1 MRRSTKYKISIIALS
16 VLFLAVAV
24 FSAYLFVQIRD
35 RDNTINAISSKMDL
49 WSSELDSKRDENES
63 LQQRAL
69 EDAVI
74 KESLSNDLAEKDSK
88 YAEEISSL
96 KGRVDTLDSLL
107 EANGIEVPESG
118 KTVYLTFD
126 DGPSSNTPK
135 ILKIL
140 DQYNVKA
147 TFFVINGGS
156 NNKYMKDIVAKGHT
170 IALHSYTHNYGKIYT
185 SKDAYF
191 ADLQKIHDLVQEQT
205 GVDSKIIRFP
215 GGSSNTVS
223 RKYCKGIMT
232 DLTKEV
238 TNNGLV
244 YFDWNVTNGDA
255 TGEKT
260 NVEKQ
265 LNYVSQYP
273 KKSKTIIVLMHDT
286 DAKDM
291 TVESLPKIIEYY
303 QSQGMN
309 FGVIKQNTPAIHQ
322 NVNN

>member
-1 MRRSTKYKISIIALS
+1 MRRSTKYKISIIVLS

-35 RDNTINAISSKMDL
+35 RDKTINAISGKMDL
-49 WSSELDSKRDENES
+49 WSSELDSKREENES
-63 LQQRAL
+63 LYQRAL

-74 KESLSNDLAEKDSK
+74 KESLSNDLAERDSK

-140 DQYNVKA
+140 DRYNVKA

-156 NNKYMKDIVAKGHT
+156 NNKYMKDIVEKGHT
-170 IALHSYTHNYGKIYT
+170 IALHSYTHNYSKIYT
-185 SKDAYF
+185 SKEAYF
-191 ADLQKIHDLVQEQT
+191 NDLNKIHDLVQEQT

-223 RKYCKGIMT
+223 KKYCKGIMT
-232 DLTKEV
+232 ELTKEV

-291 TVESLPKIIEYY
+291 TVESLPSIIEYY

>member
-1 MRRSTKYKISIIALS
+1 MRRSTKYKISIIVLS

-35 RDNTINAISSKMDL
+35 RDKTINAISGKMDL
-49 WSSELDSKRDENES
+49 WSSELDSKREENES
-63 LQQRAL
+63 LYQRAL

-74 KESLSNDLAEKDSK
+74 KESFSNDLAERDSK

-156 NNKYMKDIVAKGHT
+156 NNKYMKDIVEKGHT
-170 IALHSYTHNYGKIYT
+170 IALHSYTHNYSKIYT
-185 SKDAYF
+185 SKEAYF
-191 ADLQKIHDLVQEQT
+191 NDLNKIHDLVQEQT

-223 RKYCKGIMT
+223 KKYCKGIMT
-232 DLTKEV
+232 ELTKEV

-291 TVESLPKIIEYY
+291 TVESLPSIIEYY

-309 FGVIKQNTPAIHQ
+309 FGVIRQNTPAIHQ